1 MTRRKS
7 WEVDVYVAEDD
18 RETRARAVLR
28 RASREPVVGYGV
40 ARRNPHDEQV
50 PAIGEELACARALHE
65 LAERVLELAAQ
76 DIEAV
81 EGRPVVLAY

>member
-28 RASREPVVGYGV
+28 RPLREPVVGYGV
-40 ARRNPHDEQV
+40 ARRNPNDEQV
-50 PAIGEELACARALHE
+50 PEIGEELACARALHE
-65 LAERVLELAAQ
+65 LAEHVLDLAAQ